1 MKTDGDMNVGL
12 VVMASGLGKRFG
24 GNKLMETLDNKP
36 LIKWVLDSTEGL
48 FEKRVVVTRNT
59 DVKSLCDELNID
71 CIIHNFPNRND
82 TIRLGLE
89 KIKNDIDYCFFV
101 QGDQPLISKKSIDS
115 LIFEAKKHR
124 DMIIRAGYGDI
135 AGSPVGFPRNFFDEL
150 LNLPIGKGGSYVVK
164 NNAHMTYTVNVEN
177 EYELWD
183 VDTVSDLEKIRVRC
197 EMIKAYLTIDDITS
211 NNTKA
216 IIDYLCE
223 KDIQVVLFAWG
234 KMVENNREAAI
245 YALKKGMIIGNHSY
259 SHPFFSELSVEEGI
273 AEIEKCDEI
282 INKLYKE
289 AGVERKYK
297 LFRFPYGDKGGAN
310 KEVYQQYFKEHG
322 YDKLDDRDI
331 TIPYWAENN
340 LDKDID
346 TFWTF
351 DLEEYRIRVG
361 SDFTEKDVMKR
372 IDGFFDEINNGSIDK
387 NSKHFIL
394 IHAHDET
401 EELVPEYYKT
411 FIDELINR
419 GVKFENPQFF

>member
-1 MKTDGDMNVGL
+1 
-12 VVMASGLGKRFG
+12 
-24 GNKLMETLDNKP
+24 
-36 LIKWVLDSTEGL
+36 
-48 FEKRVVVTRNT
+48 
-59 DVKSLCDELNID
+59 
-71 CIIHNFPNRND
+71 
-82 TIRLGLE
+82 
-89 KIKNDIDYCFFV
+89 
-101 QGDQPLISKKSIDS
+101 
-115 LIFEAKKHR
+115 
-124 DMIIRAGYGDI
+124 
-135 AGSPVGFPRNFFDEL
+135 
-150 LNLPIGKGGSYVVK
+150 
-164 NNAHMTYTVNVEN
+164 
-177 EYELWD
+177 
-183 VDTVSDLEKIRVRC
+183 
-197 EMIKAYLTIDDITS
+197 
-211 NNTKA
+211 
-216 IIDYLCE
+216 
-223 KDIQVVLFAWG
+223 
-234 KMVENNREAAI
+234 
-245 YALKKGMIIGNHSY
+245 MIIGNHSFSY
-259 SHPFFSELSVEEGI
+259 PFFSEVSVEEGI

-282 INKLYKE
+282 INELYNE
-289 AGVERKYK
+289 ANAERKYK

-310 KEVYQQYFKEHG
+310 KEAYQQYFKEHG